1 MDSSLQPSAKTASFS
16 SDAEPNVGFYLDR
29 AGLKFTTGEGPPQT
43 LTRYQLH
50 TLTELIAMALRVT
63 PHD

>member
-1 MDSSLQPSAKTASFS
+1 MDSSPKVASFS
-16 SDAEPNVGFYLDR
+16 FDAEPNVGFYLDK